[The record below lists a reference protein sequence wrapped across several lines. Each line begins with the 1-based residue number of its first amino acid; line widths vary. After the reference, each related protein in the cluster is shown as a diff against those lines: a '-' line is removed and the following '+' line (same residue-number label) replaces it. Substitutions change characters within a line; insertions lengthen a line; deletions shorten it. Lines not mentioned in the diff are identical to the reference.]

1 MRSVKNVSVKDTK
14 EYQTVI
20 RARVIG
26 VNMTTIDS
34 CEPNEYI
41 TIEEAS
47 DSSSPMKLWFL
58 SEASNESIVA
68 LGENEP
74 DYSALS
80 EYVGGYIE
88 YVPKSMFSGE
98 MFEYTPAA
106 EFQATWLSP
115 CGSVSGNVLQVIVNE
130 EGKIHGLPK
139 NNLCTTWTY
148 PHDVL
153 VGNVVF
159 QIEVVQ

>member
-1 MRSVKNVSVKDTK
+1 MTCPDCRAEDYISTQTDPCAWCGFKKDQ
-14 EYQTVI
+14 E
-20 RARVIG
+20 
-26 VNMTTIDS
+26 ND
-34 CEPNEYI
+34 YI
-41 TIEEAS
+41 LQAS
-47 DSSSPMKLWFL
+47 GMKLWFL

-98 MFEYTPAA
+98 MFEYTPSA
-106 EFQATWLSP
+106 EFQPTWLSP

-130 EGKIHGLPK
+130 EGKIHGLPR
-139 NNLCTTWTY
+139 NNLCTTWTH
-148 PHDVL
+148 PRDVL